1 MKEKE
6 LKIIIDK
13 IQKDLSSTDKVVDIA
28 MPLMSS
34 VETLAEDNK
43 NLEEEN
49 RKLKNEVNKLK
60 GETTQPKIRKQTNE
74 KDSNHSSE
82 SDRKSRSKKSK
93 KKKGGSKKAKV
104 KIDKTK
110 YLDMGTKG
118 LPSDVARAG
127 VEPTVIQD
135 IKVITENIEFK
146 RQKYFSK
153 SENKY
158 YITPLPEGYDK
169 GEYGPNI
176 KAWANT
182 LYSGAQMTMSNIAWL
197 FNTAGSFISKTT
209 VCRMITSDNEALHA
223 EKDEIFKASLQATD
237 HQHLDDTSGRE
248 RGKNRYV
255 NVVANEFASVFFT
268 LKSKERLSVIEMLSV
283 GGLKFLMNEKALY
296 LMEVMNLPQK
306 HLTFFKQKMSDKYKL
321 RSDVDALLKTLF
333 PNPKKHQGY
342 RKLILEAMAIAA
354 YHQSDYAIQHLI
366 VDDAPQFKLI
376 TEHLGLCWIHEG
388 RHYKKLNPMFIAH
401 EELLENFQTQFWDYY
416 QKLKDHKENPSK
428 KQAKVLEKEFDDLF
442 SKKTG
447 YETLDKQIKKTKAKK
462 KSLLLV
468 LTYPFI
474 PIQNNPAELMAR
486 IQARIRDIHLHTM
499 SCAGTK
505 IKDTLATITAT
516 AKKLSVN
523 VFEYLFDRITKRY
536 NMTSLA
542 ETIKIKS
549 AIDREN
555 NLPQMAAS

>member
-6 LKIIIDK
+6 LKTIIDK
-13 IQKDLSSTDKVVDIA
+13 IQKDLFAPVNALDIA
-28 MPLMSS
+28 TPVMNN

-43 NLEEEN
+43 NLEEEV

-60 GETTQPKIRKQTNE
+60 GETTQPKIRKQTEE
-74 KDSNHSSE
+74 KSNHSSE
-82 SDRKSRSKKSK
+82 SERKSRSKKPP

-104 KIDKTK
+104 KADKTK
-110 YLDMGTKG
+110 NLDMEAKD
-118 LPSDVARAG
+118 LPSDAVRAG
-127 VEPTVIQD
+127 IETTIVQD
-135 IKVITENIEFK
+135 IQFITENIAFK

-158 YITPLPEGYDK
+158 YITPLPEGYDE

-182 LYSGAQMTMSNIAWL
+182 FYSGAQMTMSNIAWL
-197 FNTAGSFISKTT
+197 FNTAGSIISKTT
-209 VCRMITSDNEALHA
+209 VSRMIVNNNEALHA

-237 HQHLDDTSGRE
+237 YQHLDDTSGRE
-248 RGKNRYV
+248 RGKNCYV
-255 NVVANEFASVFFT
+255 NVLANDYASVFFT
-268 LKSKERLSVIEMLSV
+268 LKSKDRLSIVEMLSV
-283 GGLKFLMNEKALY
+283 GGLKFLMNDHALS
-296 LMEVMNLPQK
+296 LMAAMKLPK
-306 HLTFFKQKMSDKYKL
+306 IHLEFFKQKISDKYKL
-321 RSDVDALLKTLF
+321 RSGVDALLKTLF
-333 PNPKKHQGY
+333 PKANKHQGY
-342 RKLILEAMAIAA
+342 RKIILEAMAIAA
-354 YHQSDYAIQHLI
+354 YRQSDYAIKHLI

-376 TEHLGLCWIHEG
+376 TENVGLCWIHEG

-401 EELLENFQTQFWDYY
+401 EKILEDFQTQLWDYY
-416 QKLKDHKENPSK
+416 QKLKDYKEKPSK
-428 KQAKVLEKEFDDLF
+428 KQAKALKKEFDELF
-442 SKKTG
+442 SQETG

-462 KSLLLV
+462 KALLLV

-474 PIQNNPAELMAR
+474 PIHNNPAELIAR
-486 IQARIRDIHLHTM
+486 IQARIRDVHLHTM

-516 AKKLSVN
+516 AKKLAVN

-536 NMTSLA
+536 DMTSLA

-549 AIDREN
+549 TFDRKN
-555 NLPQMAAS
+555 NQAQLAAT